1 MRVVIVF
8 VVMREMHVELHAFDG
23 GFVLARD
30 VKVVAVDL
38 EFGEFAF
45 EFARVHAQIN
55 QRADEHVAS
64 DATEDVEVKCFHLCC
79 RKENIEHPTS
89 NIERRTGW
97 LPKQFDVRCSM
108 FSVRCWFSK
117 IIFLPMI

>member
-30 VKVVAVDL
+30 VKVVAVEL

-55 QRADEHVAS
+55 QRADEHVAT
-64 DATEDVEVKCFHLCC
+64 DAA
-79 RKENIEHPTS
+79 ENIKVKRFHMFQFVAAVCD
-89 NIERRTGW
+89 RRT
-97 LPKQFDVRCSM
+97 F
-108 FSVRCWFSK
+108 
-117 IIFLPMI
+117 